1 MKRHVGKLQMER
13 AVNGKSRLNTRA
25 LSATASLRITLLALM
40 CPLATGL
47 HAATI
52 MAGNLWRTR

>member
-1 MKRHVGKLQMER
+1 MER